1 MSAQARRYMRVS
13 AEHAYLPSTRKA
25 QLAALEVAAGWVV
38 LDVACA
44 RPALARSS
52 ITRYSCLRD
61 EVLHCAEEGHIAK
74 EVGVSDHVKETRS
87 AKWGPV
93 RLILCMPGAPAWMQ
107 SSAPGMVQKILTL
120 VNTLWHT
127 HTFLAQRTYLHADA
141 KCTRRR
147 VARHGRLPLATPVG
161 GAIVPR
167 GQHDTRQQAP
177 ADGEQRLHA
186 RPQ

>member
-25 QLAALEVAAGWVV
+25 QLAALEVAAGGVV
-38 LDVACA
+38 LDVARA
-44 RPALARSS
+44 GPALARSC
-52 ITRYSCLRD
+52 ITRYSRLRD

-107 SSAPGMVQKILTL
+107 SSAPGMVQKIGTCEHPLA
-120 VNTLWHT
+120 HT
-127 HTFLAQRTYLHADA
+127 HIP
-141 KCTRRR
+141 
-147 VARHGRLPLATPVG
+147 G
-161 GAIVPR
+161 
-167 GQHDTRQQAP
+167 
-177 ADGEQRLHA
+177 
-186 RPQ
+186 

>member
-38 LDVACA
+38 LNVARA
-44 RPALARSS
+44 GPALARSS

-93 RLILCMPGAPAWMQ
+93 RLILCMPGAPAGTQ
-107 SSAPGMVQKILTL
+107 SAPRIAPKILTL
-120 VNTLWHT
+120 VNSLWHT

-147 VARHGRLPLATPVG
+147 VARHGRLPVATPVG

-167 GQHDTRQQAP
+167 GQHDKRQQAP
-177 ADGEQRLHA
+177 ADGEQHLHHA